1 MPLNIVILAAGQ
13 GTRMRSRKAKV
24 LHGLAGKP
32 LLAHV
37 IDTARE
43 LEPQKIII
51 VYGHDGD
58 TVKSTLDADDLDWV
72 EQLQQ
77 QGTGHAVKQALPF
90 LDTDSEVLVLYGD
103 VPLIAAST
111 LKELIKTKS
120 DMQMGLL
127 TAEFEEPTGYGR
139 IIRNSSH
146 EIIGIV
152 EEKDANEGQKRI
164 TEINTG
170 IMLFSSSALTEWIAE
185 LKDDNAQGEYYLT
198 DCVALAAMH
207 ENNVAGVRCT
217 NAYEITGVNNRLQ
230 LAELERIYQRQC
242 AEKLMLSGITI
253 RDPSR
258 IDIRGHVTSGMDC
271 VIDVNC
277 VFEGEVI
284 LGEGVEIGPN
294 TVIRN
299 SMIGDNSRILDNCV
313 IENAV
318 IGRLNVIGPFCRLR
332 PETVLLDDV
341 KIGNFVEIK
350 KTTIA
355 EGSKVN
361 HLSYIGDT
369 RMGKGVNIGAG
380 TITCNYD
387 GANKHV
393 TIIGDN
399 AFIGSDTQLVAPVT
413 VGSGA
418 TIGAGST
425 ITKDTPDHMLTLSRS
440 KQTSIAGWE
449 RPTKKED

>member
-1 MPLNIVILAAGQ
+1 MALNIVILAAGQ

-24 LHGLAGKP
+24 LHELAGKA

-37 IDTARE
+37 IDTAKE
-43 LEPQKIII
+43 LGPEKIII
-51 VYGHDGD
+51 VYGHDGES
-58 TVKSTLDADDLDWV
+58 VKETLAGDGLVWV
-72 EQLQQ
+72 EQDQQ
-77 QGTGHAVKQALPF
+77 LGTGHAVKQALPL
-90 LDTDSEVLVLYGD
+90 LDQKSEVLVLYGD
-103 VPLIAAST
+103 VPLISSST
-111 LKELIKTKS
+111 LRELIKSKS
-120 DMQMGLL
+120 DLQLGLL
-127 TAEFEEPTGYGR
+127 TAELGDPSGYGR
-139 IIRNSSH
+139 IIRNSNN

-164 TEINTG
+164 AEINTG
-170 IMLFSSSALTEWIAE
+170 IMLFASEALSEWIAE

-198 DCVALAAMH
+198 DCVALAASR
-207 ENNVAGVRCT
+207 ESSVAGVKCT
-217 NAYEITGVNNRLQ
+217 NYHEITGVNNRVQ

-253 RDPSR
+253 KDPDR
-258 IDIRGHVTSGMDC
+258 IDIRGNVTSGMDC
-271 VIDVNC
+271 IIDVNC
-277 VFEGEVI
+277 VFEGDVI

-294 TVIRN
+294 TVIKN
-299 SMIGDNSRILDNCV
+299 ATIGDNSCILENCV
-313 IENAV
+313 IENAI
-318 IGRLNVIGPFCRLR
+318 IGKLNVIGPFARIR
-332 PETVLLDDV
+332 PDTVLSDKV
-341 KIGNFVEIK
+341 KVGNFVEIK
-350 KTTIA
+350 KAAIA

-369 RMGKGVNIGAG
+369 EMGSGVNIGAG

-425 ITKDTPDHMLTLSRS
+425 ITKDTPDDMLTLSRS
-440 KQTSIAGWE
+440 KQTSIAGWL